1 MCGIGGFVDF
11 ERDARRGG
19 PILHGMK
26 RTLTPRGPDAEGTY
40 FDEDT
45 ALIHR
50 RLIVIDPEGGKQPM
64 CSPDRNTILIYNGEL
79 YNTPELRRELMSRG
93 HEFVGHS
100 DTEVLLH
107 AYLEWKTDAFAR
119 LNGIFAFAI
128 WEKRERRLT
137 LCRDRLGVK
146 PLFFAPIR
154 NGLTFG
160 STIDTVLCHP
170 EIEPALD
177 EDGLRTLLLLGP
189 ARPPESGVFRQIFS
203 LMPGHFAILTPEA
216 FTDHTYWKLEAHEHE
231 DDLPTTIEHTHTLI
245 CDAARRQLVSDV
257 PLACFLSGGLDS
269 SILSMLAAK
278 DYAARSETLHTW
290 SVDYRDNDKYFTK
303 SIFQPNSDDSY
314 IDQMVDFLGTHHHR
328 VVLEPEALCAAL
340 LPATDARA
348 LPGMADVDSSLLL
361 FCAAVKRGGTTVC
374 LSGECAD
381 ELFGGY
387 PWYHREEILFEDT
400 FPWSR
405 SVGLRLGLL
414 TPDAVRNGE
423 EFVRQHYRDTCD
435 RAPKLSSD
443 DKKAARMREMFVLN
457 LDWFM
462 ATLLDRKDRMSMYSG
477 LEVRVP
483 FCDHRIVEYAYNMPW
498 DFKSLEGREKG
509 IVRRA
514 FVDELPKEI
523 VYRKKSPYPKT
534 FHPVYTRLCADYV
547 RRIFEDNTSVTASLF
562 DRNAVQKL
570 MQRPESLTEPWFG
583 QLMRTPQI
591 FRVYHPARPVVSAL
605 SCQNSMKIMEN
616 EKRYVHLPFSI

>member
-1 MCGIGGFVDF
+1 MCGIGGFVDY

-40 FDEDT
+40 FDEDA
-45 ALIHR
+45 ALVHR

-64 CSPDRNTILIYNGEL
+64 HSPDRNTIIIYNGEL
-79 YNTPELRRELMSRG
+79 YNTPELRTELMSRG

-107 AYLEWKTDAFAR
+107 AYLEWKTDAFSR

-154 NGLTFG
+154 NGMTFG

-189 ARPPESGVFRQIFS
+189 ARPPESGVFRQIKS
-203 LMPGHFAILTPEA
+203 LLPGHFAVLTPEN
-216 FTDHTYWKLEAHEHE
+216 FTDLVYWQLEAHEHE
-231 DDLPTTIEHTHTLI
+231 DDLPTTIERTHTLI

-278 DYAARSETLHTW
+278 DYAARGETLHTW

-514 FVDELPKEI
+514 FADELPKEI

-547 RRIFEDNTSVTASLF
+547 CRIFEDNTSVAASLF

-570 MQRPESLTEPWFG
+570 MQRPESLAEPWFG

-591 FRVYHPARPVVSAL
+591 FAYIIQLDRWFRHYHV
-605 SCQNSMKIMEN
+605 KI
-616 EKRYVHLPFSI
+616 V

>member
-79 YNTPELRRELMSRG
+79 YNTPELRTELMSRG

-189 ARPPESGVFRQIFS
+189 ARPPESGVFRQISS
-203 LMPGHFAILTPEA
+203 LVPGHFAVLTPEA

-231 DDLPTTIEHTHTLI
+231 DDLPTTVERTHTLI

-278 DYAARSETLHTW
+278 DYAARGETLHTW

-314 IDQMVDFLGTHHHR
+314 IDQMVDFLSTHHHR

-387 PWYHREEILFEDT
+387 PWYHREEVLFEDT

-423 EFVRQHYRDTCD
+423 EFVHQHYRDTCA
-435 RAPKLSSD
+435 RAPRLPSD

-514 FVDELPKEI
+514 FANELPKEI

-570 MQRPESLTEPWFG
+570 MQRPESLAEPWFG

-591 FRVYHPARPVVSAL
+591 FAYIIQLDRWFRHYHV
-605 SCQNSMKIMEN
+605 KI
-616 EKRYVHLPFSI
+616 V

>member
-1 MCGIGGFVDF
+1 MCGIGGFVDY

-40 FDEDT
+40 FDEDA
-45 ALIHR
+45 ALVHR

-64 CSPDRNTILIYNGEL
+64 HSPDRNTIIIYNGEL
-79 YNTPELRRELMSRG
+79 YNTPELRTELMSRG

-189 ARPPESGVFRQIFS
+189 ARPPESGVFRQISS
-203 LMPGHFAILTPEA
+203 LVPGHFAVLTPEA

-231 DDLPTTIEHTHTLI
+231 DDLPTTIERTHTLI

-278 DYAARSETLHTW
+278 DYAARGETLHTW

-405 SVGLRLGLL
+405 SVDLRLGLL

-509 IVRRA
+509 IMRRA
-514 FVDELPKEI
+514 FADELPKEI

-547 RRIFEDNTSVTASLF
+547 RRIFEDNASVAASLF

-570 MQRPESLTEPWFG
+570 MQRPESLAEPWFG

-591 FRVYHPARPVVSAL
+591 FAYIIQLDRWFRHYHV
-605 SCQNSMKIMEN
+605 KI
-616 EKRYVHLPFSI
+616 V

>member
-1 MCGIGGFVDF
+1 MCGIGGFVDY

-93 HEFVGHS
+93 HEFVEHS

-189 ARPPESGVFRQIFS
+189 ARPPESGVFRQISS
-203 LMPGHFAILTPEA
+203 LVPGHFAVLTPEA

-231 DDLPTTIEHTHTLI
+231 DDLPTTVERTHTLI

-278 DYAARSETLHTW
+278 DYAARGETLHTW

-423 EFVRQHYRDTCD
+423 EFVRQHYRDTCA
-435 RAPKLSSD
+435 RAPRLPSD

-498 DFKSLEGREKG
+498 GFKSLEGREKG

-514 FVDELPKEI
+514 FADELPKEI

-591 FRVYHPARPVVSAL
+591 FAYIIQLDRWFRHYHV
-605 SCQNSMKIMEN
+605 KI
-616 EKRYVHLPFSI
+616 V

>member
-1 MCGIGGFVDF
+1 MCGIGGFVDY

-40 FDEDT
+40 FDEDA
-45 ALIHR
+45 ALVHR

-64 CSPDRNTILIYNGEL
+64 HSPDRNTIIIYNGEL
-79 YNTPELRRELMSRG
+79 YNTPKLRTELMSRG

-189 ARPPESGVFRQIFS
+189 ARPPESGVFRQIKS
-203 LMPGHFAILTPEA
+203 LLPGHFAVLTPEN
-216 FTDHTYWKLEAHEHE
+216 FTDHVYWQLEAHEHE
-231 DDLPTTIEHTHTLI
+231 DDLQTTIERTHTLI

-278 DYAARSETLHTW
+278 DYAARGETLHTW

-314 IDQMVDFLGTHHHR
+314 IDQMVNFLGTHHHR

-514 FVDELPKEI
+514 FANELPKEI

-547 RRIFEDNTSVTASLF
+547 RRIFEDNTSVAASLF

-570 MQRPESLTEPWFG
+570 MQRPESLAEPWFG

-591 FRVYHPARPVVSAL
+591 FAYIIQLDRWFRHYHV
-605 SCQNSMKIMEN
+605 KI
-616 EKRYVHLPFSI
+616 V

>member
-1 MCGIGGFVDF
+1 MCGIGGFVDY

-40 FDEDT
+40 FDEDA
-45 ALIHR
+45 ALVHR

-64 CSPDRNTILIYNGEL
+64 HSPDRNTIIIYNGEL
-79 YNTPELRRELMSRG
+79 YNTPELRTELMSRG

-189 ARPPESGVFRQIFS
+189 ARPPESGVFRQIKS
-203 LMPGHFAILTPEA
+203 LLPGHFAVLTPEN
-216 FTDHTYWKLEAHEHE
+216 FTDHVYWQLEAHEHE
-231 DDLPTTIEHTHTLI
+231 DDLPTTIERTHELI

-278 DYAARSETLHTW
+278 DYAAHGETLHTW

-514 FVDELPKEI
+514 FANELPKEI

-547 RRIFEDNTSVTASLF
+547 RRIFEDNTSVAASLF
-562 DRNAVQKL
+562 NRNAVQKL
-570 MQRPESLTEPWFG
+570 MQRPESLAEPWFG

-591 FRVYHPARPVVSAL
+591 FAYIIQLDRWFRHYHV
-605 SCQNSMKIMEN
+605 KI
-616 EKRYVHLPFSI
+616 V

>member
-1 MCGIGGFVDF
+1 MCGIGGFVDY

-79 YNTPELRRELMSRG
+79 YNTPELRTELMSRG

-189 ARPPESGVFRQIFS
+189 ARPPESGVFRQISS
-203 LMPGHFAILTPEA
+203 LMPGHFAVLTPEA

-231 DDLPTTIEHTHTLI
+231 DDLPTTVERTHTLI

-278 DYAARSETLHTW
+278 DYAARGETLHTW
-290 SVDYRDNDKYFTK
+290 SVDYWDNDKYFTK

-314 IDQMVDFLGTHHHR
+314 IDQMVDFLSTHHHR

-423 EFVRQHYRDTCD
+423 EFVHQHYRDTCA
-435 RAPKLSSD
+435 RAPRLPSD

-514 FVDELPKEI
+514 FADELPKEI

-547 RRIFEDNTSVTASLF
+547 RRIFEDNTSVAASLF

-570 MQRPESLTEPWFG
+570 MQRPESLAEPWFG

-591 FRVYHPARPVVSAL
+591 FAYIIQLDRWFRHYHV
-605 SCQNSMKIMEN
+605 KI
-616 EKRYVHLPFSI
+616 V

>member
-1 MCGIGGFVDF
+1 MCRTGGFVDY

-189 ARPPESGVFRQIFS
+189 ARPPESGVFRQISS
-203 LMPGHFAILTPEA
+203 LVPGHFAVLTPEA

-231 DDLPTTIEHTHTLI
+231 DDLPTTVERTHTLI

-278 DYAARSETLHTW
+278 DYAARGETLHTW

-423 EFVRQHYRDTCD
+423 EFVRQHYRDTCA
-435 RAPKLSSD
+435 RAPRLPSD

-498 DFKSLEGREKG
+498 GFKSLEGREKG

-514 FVDELPKEI
+514 FADELPKEI

-591 FRVYHPARPVVSAL
+591 FAYIIQLDRWFRHYHV
-605 SCQNSMKIMEN
+605 KI
-616 EKRYVHLPFSI
+616 V

>member
-1 MCGIGGFVDF
+1 MCGIGGFVDY

-40 FDEDT
+40 FDEDA
-45 ALIHR
+45 ALVHR

-64 CSPDRNTILIYNGEL
+64 HSPDRNTIIIYNGEL
-79 YNTPELRRELMSRG
+79 YNTPELRTELMSRG

-119 LNGIFAFAI
+119 LNGIFACAI

-189 ARPPESGVFRQIFS
+189 ARPPESGVFRQISS
-203 LMPGHFAILTPEA
+203 LMPGHFAVLTPEA

-231 DDLPTTIEHTHTLI
+231 DDLPTTIERTHTLI

-278 DYAARSETLHTW
+278 DYAARGETLHTW

-314 IDQMVDFLGTHHHR
+314 IDQMVDFLCTHHHR

-387 PWYHREEILFEDT
+387 PWYHREEILFKDT

-423 EFVRQHYRDTCD
+423 EFVRQHYRDTCA
-435 RAPKLSSD
+435 RAPRLPSD

-509 IVRRA
+509 IMRRA
-514 FVDELPKEI
+514 FADELPKEI

-547 RRIFEDNTSVTASLF
+547 RRIFEDNTSVAASLF

-570 MQRPESLTEPWFG
+570 MQRPESLAEPWFG

-591 FRVYHPARPVVSAL
+591 FAYIIQLDRWFRHYHV
-605 SCQNSMKIMEN
+605 KI
-616 EKRYVHLPFSI
+616 V

>member
-1 MCGIGGFVDF
+1 MCGIGGFVDY

-40 FDEDT
+40 FDEDA
-45 ALIHR
+45 ALVHR

-64 CSPDRNTILIYNGEL
+64 HSPDRNTIIIYNGEL
-79 YNTPELRRELMSRG
+79 YNTPELRTELMSRG

-154 NGLTFG
+154 NGMTFG

-189 ARPPESGVFRQIFS
+189 ARPPESGVFRQIKS
-203 LMPGHFAILTPEA
+203 LLPGHFAVLTPEN
-216 FTDHTYWKLEAHEHE
+216 FTDHVYWQLEAHEHE
-231 DDLPTTIEHTHTLI
+231 DDLPTTIERTHTLI

-278 DYAARSETLHTW
+278 DYAARGETLHTW

-498 DFKSLEGREKG
+498 DFKSLDGREKG

-514 FVDELPKEI
+514 FADELPKDI
-523 VYRKKSPYPKT
+523 VFRKKSPYPKT

-547 RRIFEDNTSVTASLF
+547 RRIFADPNATAASLF
-562 DRNAVQKL
+562 DHSAVQKL
-570 MQRPESLTEPWFG
+570 MQRPESLAEPWFG

-591 FRVYHPARPVVSAL
+591 FAYIIQLDRWFRHYHV
-605 SCQNSMKIMEN
+605 KI
-616 EKRYVHLPFSI
+616 V

>member
-1 MCGIGGFVDF
+1 ML
-11 ERDARRGG
+11 
-19 PILHGMK
+19 LHG
-26 RTLTPRGPDAEGTY
+26 
-40 FDEDT
+40 
-45 ALIHR
+45 
-50 RLIVIDPEGGKQPM
+50 
-64 CSPDRNTILIYNGEL
+64 
-79 YNTPELRRELMSRG
+79 
-93 HEFVGHS
+93 
-100 DTEVLLH
+100 
-107 AYLEWKTDAFAR
+107 YLEWKTDAFAR

-189 ARPPESGVFRQIFS
+189 ARPPESGVFRQIKS
-203 LMPGHFAILTPEA
+203 LLPDILRFLRRKPSLITPTGNSRRTSMRTTCRLPSSARTHSSAMPPA
-216 FTDHTYWKLEAHEHE
+216 
-231 DDLPTTIEHTHTLI
+231 
-245 CDAARRQLVSDV
+245 VSWSAM

-278 DYAARSETLHTW
+278 DYAARCETLHTW

-314 IDQMVDFLGTHHHR
+314 IYQMVDFLGTHHHR

-443 DKKAARMREMFVLN
+443 DKKGRPDARNVRTQPRLVHGNPAGPQGPHEHVLRPRGPRAV
-457 LDWFM
+457 L
-462 ATLLDRKDRMSMYSG
+462 RPPHC
-477 LEVRVP
+477 RV
-483 FCDHRIVEYAYNMPW
+483 C
-498 DFKSLEGREKG
+498 L
-509 IVRRA
+509 
-514 FVDELPKEI
+514 
-523 VYRKKSPYPKT
+523 
-534 FHPVYTRLCADYV
+534 
-547 RRIFEDNTSVTASLF
+547 
-562 DRNAVQKL
+562 
-570 MQRPESLTEPWFG
+570 
-583 QLMRTPQI
+583 
-591 FRVYHPARPVVSAL
+591 
-605 SCQNSMKIMEN
+605 
-616 EKRYVHLPFSI
+616 

>member
-1 MCGIGGFVDF
+1 MCGIGGFVDY

-40 FDEDT
+40 FDEDA
-45 ALIHR
+45 ALVHR

-64 CSPDRNTILIYNGEL
+64 HSPDRNTIIIYNGEL
-79 YNTPELRRELMSRG
+79 YNTPELRTELMSRG

-107 AYLEWKTDAFAR
+107 AYLEWKTDAFSR

-189 ARPPESGVFRQIFS
+189 ARPPESGVFRQISS
-203 LMPGHFAILTPEA
+203 LVPGHFAVLTPEA
-216 FTDHTYWKLEAHEHE
+216 FTDHVYWQLEAHEHE
-231 DDLPTTIEHTHTLI
+231 DDLPTTIERTHTLI

-269 SILSMLAAK
+269 SILSMLTAK
-278 DYAARSETLHTW
+278 DYAARGETLHTW

-514 FVDELPKEI
+514 FANELPKEI

-547 RRIFEDNTSVTASLF
+547 CRIFEDNTSVAASLF

-570 MQRPESLTEPWFG
+570 MQRPESLAEPWFG

-591 FRVYHPARPVVSAL
+591 FAYIIQLDRWFRHYHV
-605 SCQNSMKIMEN
+605 KI
-616 EKRYVHLPFSI
+616 V

>member
-1 MCGIGGFVDF
+1 MCGIGGFVDY

-40 FDEDT
+40 FDEDA
-45 ALIHR
+45 ALVHR

-64 CSPDRNTILIYNGEL
+64 HSPDRNTIIIYNGEL
-79 YNTPELRRELMSRG
+79 YNTPELRTELMSRG

-189 ARPPESGVFRQIFS
+189 ARPPESGVFRQIKS
-203 LMPGHFAILTPEA
+203 LLPGHFAVLTPEN
-216 FTDHTYWKLEAHEHE
+216 FTDHVYWQLEAHEHE
-231 DDLPTTIEHTHTLI
+231 DDLPTTIERTHTLI

-514 FVDELPKEI
+514 FANELPKEI

-591 FRVYHPARPVVSAL
+591 FAYIIQLDRWFRHYHV
-605 SCQNSMKIMEN
+605 KI
-616 EKRYVHLPFSI
+616 V

>member
-1 MCGIGGFVDF
+1 MCGIGGFVDY

-40 FDEDT
+40 FDEDA
-45 ALIHR
+45 ALVHR

-64 CSPDRNTILIYNGEL
+64 HSPDRNTIIIYNGEL
-79 YNTPELRRELMSRG
+79 YNTPELRTELMSRG

-189 ARPPESGVFRQIFS
+189 ARPPESGVFRQIKS
-203 LMPGHFAILTPEA
+203 LLPGHFAVLTPEN
-216 FTDHTYWKLEAHEHE
+216 FTDHVYWQLEAHEHE
-231 DDLPTTIEHTHTLI
+231 DDLPTTIERTHELI

-303 SIFQPNSDDSY
+303 SIFQPNSDNSY

-514 FVDELPKEI
+514 FANELPKDI
-523 VYRKKSPYPKT
+523 VFRKKSPYPKT

-547 RRIFEDNTSVTASLF
+547 RRIFEDNTSVAATLF

-570 MQRPESLTEPWFG
+570 MQRPESLAEPWFG

-591 FRVYHPARPVVSAL
+591 FAYIIQLDRWFRHYHV
-605 SCQNSMKIMEN
+605 KI
-616 EKRYVHLPFSI
+616 V

>member
-1 MCGIGGFVDF
+1 MCGIGGFVDY

-40 FDEDT
+40 FDED
-45 ALIHR
+45 AAFIHR

-79 YNTPELRRELMSRG
+79 YNTPELRTELMSRG

-189 ARPPESGVFRQIFS
+189 ARPPESGVFRQISS
-203 LMPGHFAILTPEA
+203 LVPGHFAVLTPEA

-231 DDLPTTIEHTHTLI
+231 DDLPTTVERTHTLI

-278 DYAARSETLHTW
+278 DYAARGETLHTW

-314 IDQMVDFLGTHHHR
+314 IDQMVDFLSTHHHR

-387 PWYHREEILFEDT
+387 PWYHREEVLFEDT

-423 EFVRQHYRDTCD
+423 EFVHQHYRDTCA
-435 RAPKLSSD
+435 RAPRLPSD

-462 ATLLDRKDRMSMYSG
+462 ATLFDRKDRMSMYSG

-514 FVDELPKEI
+514 FANELPKEI

-570 MQRPESLTEPWFG
+570 MQRPESLAEPWFG

-591 FRVYHPARPVVSAL
+591 FAYIIQLDRWFRHYHV
-605 SCQNSMKIMEN
+605 KI
-616 EKRYVHLPFSI
+616 V

>member
-1 MCGIGGFVDF
+1 MCGIGGFVDY

-40 FDEDT
+40 FDEDA
-45 ALIHR
+45 ALVHR

-64 CSPDRNTILIYNGEL
+64 HSPDRNTIIIYNGEL
-79 YNTPELRRELMSRG
+79 YNTPELRTELMSRG

-189 ARPPESGVFRQIFS
+189 ARPPESGVFRQIKS
-203 LMPGHFAILTPEA
+203 LLPGHFAVLTPEN
-216 FTDHTYWKLEAHEHE
+216 FTDHVYWQLEAHEHE
-231 DDLPTTIEHTHTLI
+231 DDLPTTIERTHELI

-514 FVDELPKEI
+514 FADELPKEI

-547 RRIFEDNTSVTASLF
+547 RRIFEDNTSVAASLF

-570 MQRPESLTEPWFG
+570 MQRPESLAEPWFG

-591 FRVYHPARPVVSAL
+591 FAYIIQLDRWFRHYHV
-605 SCQNSMKIMEN
+605 KI
-616 EKRYVHLPFSI
+616 V